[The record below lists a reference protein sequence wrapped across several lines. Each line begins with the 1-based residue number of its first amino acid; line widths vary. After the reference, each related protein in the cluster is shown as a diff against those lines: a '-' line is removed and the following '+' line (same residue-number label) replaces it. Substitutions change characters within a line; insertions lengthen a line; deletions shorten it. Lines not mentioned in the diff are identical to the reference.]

1 MVKQLTKIKYVRILN
16 FCQVCA
22 VSCCDKKGRRHLLE
36 LKHIKKYYN
45 VGGTTTKAQD
55 DVSVAF
61 REQEFVAILGPSGS
75 GKTTMLNIIGGLD
88 RYDSGDLLI
97 KGKSTKDFKDAD
109 WDAYRNNSVGFIFQS
124 YNLISHLSI
133 MDNVEMGMT
142 LSGVSAAEKRQRAE
156 DALIRVGLKE
166 HMHKN
171 PQQLSGGQM
180 QRVAIARAIANDP
193 EILLADE
200 PTGALDSET
209 SEEIMKLIR
218 DLSKE
223 RLVVMVTHN
232 PELARKYA
240 DRVIEFADGQIQH
253 DSNPFSEAEQN
264 DQFKLNHTKM
274 SYWTALKLSFN
285 NIRTKKGR
293 TFLTVFASSI
303 GIISIAVVLA
313 LSNGFQKQI
322 DKTQSE
328 AMASMP
334 VTISQT
340 GTDTSSMM
348 TGTKTKTFSK
358 ADHLTAEKS
367 DAEKAQHANK
377 LTDKYLDYINQMPKK
392 DAKNIAVTY
401 GTGMNLVRKVAGKYK
416 AVTFSTAN
424 PDSKSVD
431 YSSMMAASTGVG
443 GSVYPIDRNGGQ
455 SFLKTYYKVIAGKYP
470 TKATDIILVVNK
482 DNSIDINAL
491 KNLGY
496 DLKAGTK
503 VNFDDLVGTK
513 VQVVAN
519 NDYYTKLPT
528 GTFMPTQDLAK
539 AASAANTKTLNVTGI
554 VRVKSKNSDGLLASG
569 VAYSAALTKQVLAAN
584 QDSAIV
590 TAQKAS
596 QTNVIIGQSMDAA
609 TRSTL
614 LNSLGGSSTPTSIQI
629 YPTSFKLKDKVLS
642 YLDKWNHG
650 KAKQDRVVYTDLAG
664 TVSDMTGGLMD
675 AITYVLVAFAGISLV
690 TSMIMIAIITYTS
703 VLERTKEIGVL
714 KALGARKKDITRV
727 FDAETFILGFG
738 AGIFGIVVAWALTF
752 PINSV
757 LAGVTGL
764 SSVAVLNPVHAIVL
778 VVVSTVL
785 TILGGHVPARMAAKK
800 DAAIALRAE

>member
-1 MVKQLTKIKYVRILN
+1 M
-16 FCQVCA
+16 
-22 VSCCDKKGRRHLLE
+22 LE
-36 LKHIKKYYN
+36 LKHIKKYYH

-166 HMHKN
+166 HMHKS

-232 PELARKYA
+232 PDLAKKYA

-253 DSNPFSEAEQN
+253 DSNPFAEAGQD

-358 ADHLTAEKS
+358 ANHLTAEKS
-367 DAEKAQHANK
+367 DAEKAQHTNK
-377 LTDKYLDYINQMPKK
+377 LTDQYLDYINKVPKK

-401 GTGMNLVRKVAGKYK
+401 GTGMNLIRKVDGKYK

-470 TKATDIILVVNK
+470 TKTTDIILVVNK

-496 DLKAGTK
+496 TPKEGQKL
-503 VNFDDLVGTK
+503 NFGDLVGTK

-519 NDYYTKLPT
+519 NNYYTKLPT
-528 GTFMPTQDLAK
+528 GTFMPTQNLDQ
-539 AASAANTKTLNVTGI
+539 AASAANTKTLTVSGI

-569 VAYSAALTKQVLAAN
+569 VAYSAALTKQVLNAN
-584 QDSAIV
+584 KNSAIV
-590 TAQKAS
+590 TAQKSS
-596 QTNVIIGQSMDAA
+596 QANVITGQSMDAA
-609 TRSTL
+609 TRGTL
-614 LNSLGGSSTPTSIQI
+614 LTSLGGSSTPTSIQI
-629 YPTSFKLKDKVLS
+629 YPSSFKLKDKVLK
-642 YLDKWNHG
+642 YLDKWNKG
-650 KAKQDRVVYTDLAG
+650 KAKADQVIYTDLAG

-738 AGIFGIVVAWALTF
+738 AGVFGVVVAWTLTF
-752 PINSV
+752 PINSLLV
-757 LAGVTGL
+757 GVTGL
-764 SSVAVLNPVHAIVL
+764 SNVAVLNPLHAVIL
-778 VVVSTVL
+778 VIVSTIL

>member
-1 MVKQLTKIKYVRILN
+1 M
-16 FCQVCA
+16 
-22 VSCCDKKGRRHLLE
+22 LE
-36 LKHIKKYYN
+36 LKHIKKYYH
-45 VGGTTTKAQD
+45 VGDTLTKAQD

-61 REQEFVAILGPSGS
+61 RQQEFVAILGPSGS

-133 MDNVEMGMT
+133 MENVEMGMT
-142 LSGVSAAEKRQRAE
+142 LSGVPAAEKKRRAE
-156 DALIRVGLKE
+156 DALIRVGLKA

-209 SEEIMKLIR
+209 SEEIMKLIK
-218 DLSKE
+218 DLSRE
-223 RLVVMVTHN
+223 RLVIMVTHN
-232 PELARKYA
+232 PELAHKYA
-240 DRVIEFADGQIQH
+240 DRVIEFADGKIEH
-253 DSNPFSEAEQN
+253 DSNPHVEHEKT

-274 SYWTALKLSFN
+274 SYFTALRLSFN

-303 GIISIAVVLA
+303 GIIGIAVVLA

-322 DKTQSE
+322 NKTQSE

-340 GTDTSSMM
+340 GTDTSAMM
-348 TGTKTKTFSK
+348 TGTKTKTFAK
-358 ADHLTAEKS
+358 TKTVTAAKS
-367 DAEKAQHANK
+367 DAEKAQHVNK
-377 LTDKYLDYINQMPKK
+377 LTASYLNYINKLPKA

-401 GTGMNLVRKVAGKYK
+401 GTGMNLLRQVNGKYQS
-416 AVTFSTAN
+416 VTFSTTN
-424 PDSKSVD
+424 PDSKTINAQA
-431 YSSMMAASTGVG
+431 MMAASTGIG
-443 GSVYPIDRNGGQ
+443 GTVYPIDRNGGQ

-470 TKATDIILVVNK
+470 TKATDIVLVINK
-482 DNSIDINAL
+482 DNTVDINAL
-491 KNLGY
+491 KNLGF
-496 DLKAGTK
+496 DVSENQKL
-503 VNFDDLVGTK
+503 NFNALVGTK
-513 VQVVAN
+513 IKLVAN
-519 NDYYTKLPT
+519 DDYYQKLPT
-528 GTFMPTQDLAK
+528 GTYMPTQDLSK
-539 AASAANTKTLNVTGI
+539 AAGASGTKTLTVSGI
-554 VRVKSKNSDGLLASG
+554 IRVKSKNSDGLLASG
-569 VAYSAALTKQVLAAN
+569 IAYSAALTKQVLATNA
-584 QDSAIV
+584 DSAIV
-590 TAQKAS
+590 TAQKAAS
-596 QTNVIIGQSMDAA
+596 TNVITGQSMDAA
-609 TRSTL
+609 TKTAL
-614 LNSLGGSSTPTSIQI
+614 VTTLGGSDTPTSIQI
-629 YPTSFKLKDKVLS
+629 YPTTFKLKDKVLT
-642 YLDKWNHG
+642 YLDKYNKG
-650 KAKQDRVVYTDLAG
+650 KAKADRVIYTDLAG

-727 FDAETFILGFG
+727 FDAETLILGFG
-738 AGIFGIVVAWALTF
+738 AGVFGIFVAWALTF
-752 PINSV
+752 PINAVLLSV
-757 LAGVTGL
+757 TSL
-764 SSVAVLNPVHAIVL
+764 SGVAVLNPVHAIVL
-778 VVVSTVL
+778 VLISTVL